1 MKSHH
6 IFTIIFF
13 VPIMQQANAM
23 LTEAEGPV
31 VTAVSHVLQEKK
43 DEKSTKSPLIRTK
56 SSELPKTTPAFKKFD
71 EKMIKKAEE
80 FARKSSPRNET
91 RERRSSIGSKNLS

>member
-13 VPIMQQANAM
+13 VPVMQQANAM

-31 VTAVSHVLQEKK
+31 VTAVSQVLQEKK
-43 DEKSTKSPLIRTK
+43 DEKFSKSPLVRTK
-56 SSELPKTTPAFKKFD
+56 SSELPKTTPGFKKLD
-71 EKMIKKAEE
+71 QHMLEKAQE